1 MVSTANQ
8 IAANGSP
15 IQSENE
21 AELYQSEKKAIERQI
36 AHEEYEE
43 YLLNSV
49 APNNKSSKRKIQ
61 EAMKV
66 LQSP

>member
-1 MVSTANQ
+1 MVTTANQ
-8 IAANGSP
+8 IAGNISP
-15 IQSENE
+15 INSEDE
-21 AELYQSEKKAIERQI
+21 ADLFQSEKKAIERQI

-66 LQSP
+66 L